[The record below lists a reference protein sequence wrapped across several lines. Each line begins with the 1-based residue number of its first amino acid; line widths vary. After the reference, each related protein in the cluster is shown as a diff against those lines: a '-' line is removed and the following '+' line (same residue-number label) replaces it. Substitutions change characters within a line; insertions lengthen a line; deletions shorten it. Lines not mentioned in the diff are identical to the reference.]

1 MATGLKYTLQ
11 QMNTISCSG
20 FKYEIPQETIDII
33 NYLTQQIGS
42 NTIIKTINFHK
53 RPLPITNN
61 IDEDVLQ
68 KSGGQSSNNRKRKG
82 NKAMEVFSDDW
93 ETIRNFQATVIEQKT
108 GIDVE
113 LSQIRM
119 YLNKLTDKS
128 YLDIREKIVTSINS
142 ILQVENDTVLLSKSI
157 GEVIYDISSG
167 NKFYSKIYADLY
179 SELVNKYDWLKRVLD
194 EKICEYIGL
203 FKTIEYF
210 DPDKDYDKFC
220 DMNKKNE
227 KRRANAMFFVNLAI
241 TRFIPK
247 GTVIN
252 MLKTLLEMVLE
263 LIEQP
268 NKKNE
273 VDEITETIALLFNK
287 DMMEHDYNES
297 EFMING
303 KTIEDN
309 VTILAKSKSKDY
321 KSLSNKAIFKYMDL
335 IEI

>member
-1 MATGLKYTLQ
+1 MTTGLKYTLQ
-11 QMNTISCSG
+11 QMNAISCSG
-20 FKYEIPQETIDII
+20 FNYEIPQETISII
-33 NYLTQQIGS
+33 NYLTEQIGS
-42 NTIIKTINFHK
+42 NTIIKVTNFHK
-53 RPLPITNN
+53 RPQIVVNN
-61 IDEDVLQ
+61 FEEESAQ
-68 KSGGQSSNNRKRKG
+68 KSGQARKRKG

-108 GIDVE
+108 GIDAE

-128 YLDIREKIVTSINS
+128 YTDIREKIVSSIDS
-142 ILQVENDTVLLSKSI
+142 ILKVEKDVTVLSKNI
-157 GEVIYDISSG
+157 GELIYDISSG
-167 NKFYSKIYADLY
+167 NKFYSKIYAELY
-179 SELVNKYDWLKRVLD
+179 TELVNKYGWLKTTLD
-194 EKICEYIGL
+194 ERMAEFIGL

-220 DMNKKNE
+220 DMNKQNE
-227 KRRANAMFFVNLAI
+227 KRRANALFFVNLAI
-241 TRFIPK
+241 NKFIP
-247 GTVIN
+247 TDVVIT

-287 DMMEHDYNES
+287 DIIDDYDES
-297 EFMING
+297 EFIINNQ
-303 KTIEDN
+303 TIEN
-309 VTILAKSKSKDY
+309 VITMIAKSKSKDY

>member
-1 MATGLKYTLQ
+1 MTTGLKYTLQ
-11 QMNTISCSG
+11 QMNAISCSG
-20 FKYEIPQETIDII
+20 FNYEIPQETITII
-33 NYLTQQIGS
+33 NYLTEQIGS
-42 NTIIKTINFHK
+42 NTIIKMTNFHK
-53 RPLPITNN
+53 RPQTVVNN
-61 IDEDVLQ
+61 FEEESAQ
-68 KSGGQSSNNRKRKG
+68 KMGQARKRKG

-108 GIDVE
+108 GIDAE

-128 YLDIREKIVTSINS
+128 YIDIREKIVASIDT
-142 ILQVENDTVLLSKSI
+142 ILKVEKDVMVLSKNI
-157 GEVIYDISSG
+157 GELIYDISSG
-167 NKFYSKIYADLY
+167 NKFYSKIYAELY
-179 SELVNKYDWLKRVLD
+179 TELVNKYDWLKTTLD
-194 EKICEYIGL
+194 ERMAEFVGL

-220 DMNKKNE
+220 DMNKQNE
-227 KRRANAMFFVNLAI
+227 KRRANALFFVNLAI
-241 TRFIPK
+241 NKFIP
-247 GTVIN
+247 TDIVIT
-252 MLKTLLEMVLE
+252 MLKTLLEMVLD

-287 DMMEHDYNES
+287 DIMDDYDES
-297 EFMING
+297 EFIINNR
-303 KTIEDN
+303 TIED
-309 VTILAKSKSKDY
+309 VITMIAKSKSKDY

>member
-11 QMNTISCSG
+11 EMNAISCSG
-20 FKYEIPQETIDII
+20 FKYEISQETIDII

-42 NTIIKTINFHK
+42 NTIIKTNNFHK
-53 RPLPITNN
+53 RPQTSTNN
-61 IDEDVLQ
+61 FDEDVSQ
-68 KSGGQSSNNRKRKG
+68 KSGGQSSHNRKRKG
-82 NKAMEVFSDDW
+82 NKGMEVFSDDW

-108 GIDVE
+108 GIDAE

-119 YLNKLTDKS
+119 HLNKLTDKS

-142 ILQVENDTVLLSKSI
+142 ILQVEKDIEILSKSI

-179 SELVNKYDWLKRVLD
+179 AELVNKYDWLKPILD

-227 KRRANAMFFVNLAI
+227 KRRANAVFFVNLAI
-241 TRFIPK
+241 AEFIPK
-247 GTVIN
+247 STVIN

-287 DMMEHDYNES
+287 DMMEDDYEES
-297 EFMING
+297 DFMING
-303 KTIEDN
+303 KTIEDI
-309 VTILAKSKSKDY
+309 VTMLAKSKSKDY